1 MKPDKAQKIENMIIQ
16 VNFIFYSLSECLNGC
31 YKIQVDEQSLITY
44 LEQMNEGDKPTT
56 TIKVNSFV
64 KIIS

>member
-1 MKPDKAQKIENMIIQ
+1 MGAIKSK
-16 VNFIFYSLSECLNGC
+16 
-31 YKIQVDEQSLITY
+31 VDEQSLITY